1 MQSVRPDELDDQ
13 VMARKSDEAAGGKS
27 KEAAACLGHDFKVQE
42 LPKTDTRIDLSLQ
55 VNTAYIHT
63 HVHTHTYISFNHLRP
78 TRECIH
84 MQLRRTSSRPKASS
98 IEDFLHIYVH
108 THIHTHIHT
117 HTHTYMHTYA
127 AEKDLLSTKGVV
139 H

>member
-42 LPKTDTRIDLSLQ
+42 LPKNRLEPAGKYCIHTHTR
-55 VNTAYIHT
+55 THT
-63 HVHTHTYISFNHLRP
+63 HVHKLQSPKTD
-78 TRECIH
+78 TR
-84 MQLRRTSSRPKASS
+84 
-98 IEDFLHIYVH
+98 
-108 THIHTHIHT
+108 
-117 HTHTYMHTYA
+117 MHSYA
-127 AEKDLLSTKGVV
+127 AEKDLLSTKSFV